1 MYQIFFLRA
10 TTIFFALAT
19 VAFFVFPYTT
29 QAAFGD
35 VATYVG
41 KIIGGDGK
49 DKLESYLDQPKDFA
63 VDANGN
69 FYVADT
75 MNNVVRKIASDGK
88 VSTVAGTGAY
98 GDIDGDA
105 TKARFAWPEAIALDG
120 STIFLADTDNSKIK
134 KISGGKVTILV
145 ASGLSKPKG
154 LYADTETDTLYIADT
169 GNNAIKKVSF
179 SGGTVSKVAS
189 SGLAA
194 PTKMTK
200 NGNTLY
206 VANTGNSRI
215 VAVDISSGSVTTLAS
230 GFLNIGGVYFH
241 ENAVYEVDGD
251 GLFDFLQK
259 VSIDG
264 TKTLIAEDEHMITLN
279 TSAALLIRENK
290 IYVLNSGSSSIYR
303 FDMDGQNPV
312 HFAGKDRFGNNN
324 GTGTGALIGRP
335 KGLVLSH
342 NRKFFYLSENNKIR
356 KIERTTGVVTS
367 LIGNSV
373 DNYKEGRTGSEG
385 RFSDITDLVISPNDT
400 TLYVVDRNNNRI
412 RGVDI
417 ANATDFLITGA
428 GEINSNSE
436 SNNGYQE
443 GKKCLNEFKQAVSGC
458 SYFNRPAGIAIS
470 PDGNFLYVTDSG
482 NHRVRR
488 VRVSDGETTPI
499 AGSGK
504 AGFKNGVGSAAEF
517 NSPFSIAIDHEGAF
531 LYVADKNNHAIRR
544 IRLSDR
550 KVETLTGTGRPG
562 YNDAT
567 FDKAV
572 FSFPEYLTF
581 GGDGHVYVSEVGGQ
595 RIRQLD
601 LEEEVTKLV
610 AGSGIRGYRDGKKND
625 AQFNNPK
632 GLFVDAPDDRMYM
645 TDNFNDLIRVID
657 IEGEAPFTE
666 QAPKVS
672 RVDPNTKTIP
682 DAPDVTLFVSVTGS
696 NFRHGAQAI
705 FGTFD
710 AVNTYVESETKL
722 AVEFPFGLM
731 SPGSYDVTVRNVD
744 TQQHTL
750 LKGFRVANKDGSVP
764 DVYFRADGT
773 VTGGSAPAPA
783 KSTFFPY
790 DSKLVGGFYPLS
802 CDLTG
807 DGVAEII
814 TGPGVGFGPQVRV
827 FQQNGKELF
836 SFFAY
841 AETLRSGVRIACG
854 DLTGDRFAEI
864 VTAPGP
870 SGRPHIRI
878 FDHKGAVKH
887 PGFFALDGLF
897 QGGAYVAVGDVD
909 GDRRGDI
916 IVTAGKG
923 GGPQVT
929 VHRMDGT
936 MLANFFAYDKNTFRG
951 GIRPALLDFD
961 DDGIDEII
969 VGPEFGASHIQMF
982 SVQKNIVK
990 QLNPG
995 FFAFDA
1001 DLHGG
1006 VSVAGGDI
1014 DGDGIDE
1021 IIVGA
1026 GLNATPLVRV
1036 FNKTGSKIIKEVLAF
1051 VENFAGGVNV
1061 TAGDTDGDGVDDI
1074 IVMPRSENVPTLRVL
1089 K

>member
-1 MYQIFFLRA
+1 MLTTFAFLLPQA
-10 TTIFFALAT
+10 TEAK
-19 VAFFVFPYTT
+19 
-29 QAAFGD
+29 FGD

-49 DKLESYLDQPKDFA
+49 DKLEAYLDQPKDFA
-63 VDANGN
+63 VDSAGN
-69 FYVADT
+69 FYIADT
-75 MNNVVRKIASDGK
+75 MNNVVRKIATDGK

-98 GDIDGDA
+98 GDTDGD
-105 TKARFAWPEAIALDG
+105 TNKARFGWPEAIALDG

-134 KISGGKVTILV
+134 KISGGKVTTLV
-145 ASGLSKPKG
+145 SSGLSKPKG
-154 LYADTETDTLYIADT
+154 LYADTENDILYIADT
-169 GNNAIKKVSF
+169 GNNALKKVSF
-179 SGGTVSKVAS
+179 SGGSVSKVAS
-189 SGLAA
+189 GLSS

-200 NGNTLY
+200 NGSALY
-206 VANTGNSRI
+206 VANTGNQRI
-215 VAVDISSGSVTTLAS
+215 VAVDITNGSVTTLAS
-230 GFLNIGGVYFH
+230 GFLNIGGVYFYDG
-241 ENAVYEVDGD
+241 AVYEVDGD
-251 GLFDFLQK
+251 GLFDFLYK
-259 VSIDG
+259 VTLDG
-264 TKTLIAEDEHMITLN
+264 TKTLLAEDEHMITLN
-279 TSAALLIRENK
+279 TSSAILVRDGK
-290 IYVLNSGSSSIYR
+290 IYVLNSGGSSIYR
-303 FDMDGQNPV
+303 FDLDGQNPF
-312 HFAGKDRFGNNN
+312 HYAGKDRFGNDN

-342 NRKFFYLSENNKIR
+342 DRKFFYLAENNKIR

-385 RFSDITDLVISPNDT
+385 RFSDITGVVISPDNK

-417 ANATDFLITGA
+417 ATKTDFLITGA
-428 GEINSNSE
+428 GEINSTSE
-436 SNNGYQE
+436 SDNGYQE
-443 GKKCLNEFKQAVSGC
+443 GAKCLGEFKAAAAGC
-458 SYFNRPAGIAIS
+458 AYFNRPIGIAIS
-470 PDGNFLYVTDSG
+470 LDGNFLYIADTG
-482 NHRVRR
+482 NHRIRR
-488 VRVSDGETTPI
+488 VRVSDGVTTLI

-504 AGFKNGVGSAAEF
+504 AGFKNGAGAATELS
-517 NSPFSIAIDHEGAF
+517 SPMSVAIDHDGAF
-531 LYVADKNNHAIRR
+531 LYVADKDNHAIRR

-550 KVETLTGTGRPG
+550 KVETLAGTGEPG

-567 FDKAV
+567 FDKTV
-572 FSFPEYLTF
+572 FSFPEYVTF

-610 AGSGIRGYRDGKKND
+610 AGSGIRGFRDGKKND

-632 GLFVDAPDDRMYM
+632 GLVVDAPDDRVYVA
-645 TDNFNDLIRVID
+645 DNFNDLIRVID

-672 RVDPNTKTIP
+672 RVDPNMKTVP
-682 DAPDVTLFVSVTGS
+682 DGPEVTLFVSVTGS
-696 NFRHGAQAI
+696 NFRHGAKAI
-705 FGTFD
+705 FGTFE
-710 AVNTYVESETKL
+710 AVNTYVQSSTQL
-722 AVEFPFGLM
+722 AVELPFGLM
-731 SPGSYDVTVRNVD
+731 FPGSYDVTVQNVD

-750 LKGFRVANKDGSVP
+750 LKGFRVANKDNTVP

-790 DSKLVGGFYPLS
+790 DSTLVGGFHPLS

-807 DGVAEII
+807 DGVAELL
-814 TGPGVGFGPQVRV
+814 TGPDVGFGPQVRV
-827 FQQNGKELF
+827 FQQNGKALF

-841 AETLRSGVRIACG
+841 AETLRSGVRVACG

-870 SGRPHIRI
+870 GGRPHIRI
-878 FDHKGAVKH
+878 FDHKGVLKH

-897 QGGAYVAVGDVD
+897 QGGTYVDVGNVN

-936 MLANFFAYDKNTFRG
+936 MLANFFAYDKNVFGG
-951 GIRPALLDFD
+951 GIRSAVLDFD

-969 VGPEFGASHIQMF
+969 VGPEFGAPHIQMF
-982 SVQKNIVK
+982 SVQKNKVK
-990 QLNPG
+990 LLNPG
-995 FFAFDA
+995 FFAFSKDFY
-1001 DLHGG
+1001 GG

-1014 DGDGIDE
+1014 DGDGRDE

-1026 GLNATPLVRV
+1026 GVDATPLVRV
-1036 FNKTGSKIIKEVLAF
+1036 FNKTGSKIIKELLV
-1051 VENFAGGVNV
+1051 FADGFLGGVNV

-1074 IVMPRSENVPTLRVL
+1074 TVMPRSNSVPMLRVL